1 MNEHSIETDN
11 QKKFDQ
17 HLLRAIDICVALILA
32 TPLIIST
39 NTIFPFIVG
48 KAIFARSIIEII
60 FTLWLILIICYPQ
73 HRPSKSW
80 IIISLSIGLSV
91 SIITSF
97 TGVNFIRS
105 LWSTFERMNGII
117 DQAHWLA
124 FILVV
129 GSVYRSLSN
138 WRGLFTLNL
147 GMAGFISLIGI
158 IQYYNW
164 IMDPFL
170 LEELTFPYSSNY
182 IKSTLGNSAF
192 MSIYVMINFVLGL
205 GLILQSIHNRQ
216 LKRLNFLQIFWLLN
230 TSLCF
235 WALWLTASRWAFI
248 NSVLGALILSVGYS
262 FWKTERIKT
271 GIVYIALFLSLVV
284 ITLPIVVRVVDD
296 LENSMPMIWRILGP
310 EEDSSYSRRTAVL
323 EAAMDAY
330 IERPVFGWGPEN
342 YLVPWGKHVD
352 VVSGDIV
359 PSFDVAHSA
368 LAEKLATQGTLGIL
382 SSILIFSTIIIVL
395 RRSIK
400 CQSGHYQYFIIVV
413 TVALIVSYSQKLFIF
428 DNVALTLQLSLL
440 MAFVVSEEGRL
451 RTNTENYTQNESHK
465 SYSTKQKK
473 AWLIVPIAV
482 SSIWSLYNYNYKPY
496 QAAQASSELLR
507 AGLWTDISANFNR
520 SVDEFPALA
529 NISRRLMIDHVGCG
543 IATMG
548 HADYAEA
555 VDLVAKE
562 GQEALRIEPQNWRIH
577 IALAKFYQLAYHRNS
592 IYSELADAHVQEA
605 LKLAPNTGQTIRVKV
620 EQNRLET
627 ADSAINTQYC
637 LPEQQA
643 LE

>member
-1 MNEHSIETDN
+1 MIEPSIETDN
-11 QKKFDQ
+11 QRQFDQ
-17 HLLRAIDICVALILA
+17 HLLRAIEICVALILA

-80 IIISLSIGLSV
+80 VIISLSIGLSV

-97 TGVNFIRS
+97 MGVSFIRS

-124 FILVV
+124 FILVA
-129 GSVYRSLSN
+129 GSVYRSFSS
-138 WRGLFTLNL
+138 WRVLFTLNL
-147 GMAGFISLIGI
+147 GMAGFVSLVGL

-164 IMDPFL
+164 IDPFL

-182 IKSTLGNSAF
+182 IESTLGNSAF
-192 MSIYVMINFVLGL
+192 MSIYAMSNSVLGL

-235 WALWLTASRWAFI
+235 WALWLTASRWAFV
-248 NSVLGALILSVGYS
+248 NSILGALILSVGYS

-271 GIVYIALFLSLVV
+271 GVIYIALFLSLVV

-310 EEDSSYSRRTAVL
+310 EEDRSYSRRAAAF
-323 EAAMDAY
+323 EAAVDAY
-330 IERPVFGWGPEN
+330 VEKPVFGWGPEN

-352 VVSGDIV
+352 ILPGDII

-368 LAEKLATQGTLGIL
+368 LAEKLTTQGTLGIL

-395 RRSIK
+395 RRSIR
-400 CQSGHYQYFIIVV
+400 CRSGHYRYFIIVV
-413 TVALIVSYSQKLFIF
+413 TVALIASYSQKLFTF

-440 MAFVVSEEGRL
+440 IAFVVSEEGRL
-451 RTNTENYTQNESHK
+451 RTNTENYIQNESHK
-465 SYSTKQKK
+465 LYSTKPKK
-473 AWLIVPIAV
+473 AWLIVPIV
-482 SSIWSLYNYNYKPY
+482 VLSIWSLYSYNYKPY
-496 QAAQASSELLR
+496 QAARASSELLR
-507 AGLWTDISANFNR
+507 ASLWTDISANFNR

-543 IATMG
+543 IATMA
-548 HADYAEA
+548 HADYVEA
-555 VDLVAKE
+555 VDLVTKE
-562 GQEALRIEPQNWRIH
+562 GQEALQIEPQNWRIH
-577 IALAKFYQLAYHRNS
+577 VALAKFYQLAYGRNS

-605 LKLAPNTGQTIRVKV
+605 LKLAPNAGQTIRVKV
-620 EQNRLET
+620 EQDRLGT
-627 ADSAINTQYC
+627 AGSATNIQYC
-637 LPEQQA
+637 LPEQPA

>member
-1 MNEHSIETDN
+1 MIETSIATDN
-11 QKKFDQ
+11 QRKFDQ
-17 HLLRAIDICVALILA
+17 YLLRAIDICVALILA

-39 NTIFPFIVG
+39 NTIFPLIVG
-48 KAIFARSIIEII
+48 KAIFARSTIEII
-60 FTLWLILIICYPQ
+60 FTLWLILIIRYPQ
-73 HRPSKSW
+73 HRPSRSW
-80 IIISLSIGLSV
+80 VIISLSIGLSV
-91 SIITSF
+91 SIVTSF
-97 TGVNFIRS
+97 TGVSFIRS

-124 FILVV
+124 FILVA

-138 WRGLFTLNL
+138 WRILFTLNL
-147 GMAGFISLIGI
+147 GMAGFTSLVGL

-164 IMDPFL
+164 IIDPFL
-170 LEELTFPYSSNY
+170 LEELTFPDSSNY

-192 MSIYVMINFVLGL
+192 MSIYAMINSVLGL

-216 LKRLNFLQIFWLLN
+216 LKRLHFLQIFWLLN

-248 NSVLGALILSVGYS
+248 NSILGALILSVGYS

-271 GIVYIALFLSLVV
+271 GVIYIALFLSLIV
-284 ITLPIVVRVVDD
+284 ITLPIMVRVVDD

-310 EEDSSYSRRTAVL
+310 EEDRSYSRRAAAF
-323 EAAMDAY
+323 EAAIDAY
-330 IERPVFGWGPEN
+330 IEKPVFGWGPEN

-352 VVSGDIV
+352 IVSGDII

-382 SSILIFSTIIIVL
+382 SSILIFSTITIVL

-400 CQSGHYQYFIIVV
+400 CRSGHYRYFIVVV
-413 TVALIVSYSQKLFIF
+413 TVAFIASYSQKLFTF

-440 MAFVVSEEGRL
+440 IAFVVSEESRL

-465 SYSTKQKK
+465 PYFIKQKR
-473 AWLIVPIAV
+473 AWLIVPIVV
-482 SSIWSLYNYNYKPY
+482 SSIWSLYYYNYKPY

-507 AGLWTDISANFNR
+507 ASLWTDISANFNR

-543 IATMG
+543 IATMA
-548 HADYAEA
+548 HADYVEA
-555 VDLVAKE
+555 VDLVTKE

-577 IALAKFYQLAYHRNS
+577 VALAKFYQLAYDRNS

-605 LKLAPNTGQTIRVKV
+605 LKLAPNAGQTIRVKV
-620 EQNRLET
+620 EQDRLGT
-627 ADSAINTQYC
+627 ANSTINTQYC

>member
-1 MNEHSIETDN
+1 MIEPSIETDN
-11 QKKFDQ
+11 QRKFDQ
-17 HLLRAIDICVALILA
+17 HLLRAIEICVALILA

-80 IIISLSIGLSV
+80 VIISLSIGLSV

-97 TGVNFIRS
+97 MGVSFIRS

-124 FILVV
+124 FILVA
-129 GSVYRSLSN
+129 GSVYRSLSS
-138 WRGLFTLNL
+138 WRVLFTLNL
-147 GMAGFISLIGI
+147 GMAGFVSLVGL

-164 IMDPFL
+164 IDPFL
-170 LEELTFPYSSNY
+170 LEELTFPDSSNY
-182 IKSTLGNSAF
+182 IESTLGNSAF
-192 MSIYVMINFVLGL
+192 MSIYAMINSVLGL

-248 NSVLGALILSVGYS
+248 NSVLGALILSLGYS

-284 ITLPIVVRVVDD
+284 VTLPIVVRVVDD

-310 EEDSSYSRRTAVL
+310 EEDRSYSRRTAAF
-323 EAAMDAY
+323 EAAIDAY
-330 IERPVFGWGPEN
+330 VEKPVFGWGPEN
-342 YLVPWGKHVD
+342 FLVPWGKHVD
-352 VVSGDIV
+352 IVPGDII

-400 CQSGHYQYFIIVV
+400 CRSGHYRYFIIVI

-465 SYSTKQKK
+465 PYSTKQS
-473 AWLIVPIAV
+473 AWLIVPIVV

-507 AGLWTDISANFNR
+507 ASLWTDISANFNR

-543 IATMG
+543 IATMA
-548 HADYAEA
+548 HADYVEA
-555 VDLVAKE
+555 VDLVAQE

-577 IALAKFYQLAYHRNS
+577 VALAKFYQLAYARNS

-605 LKLAPNTGQTIRVKV
+605 LKLAPNAGQTLRVKV
-620 EQNRLET
+620 EQDRLGT
-627 ADSAINTQYC
+627 ADSAIYTQYC

>member
-1 MNEHSIETDN
+1 MIETSIETDN
-11 QKKFDQ
+11 QRKFDQ
-17 HLLRAIDICVALILA
+17 YLLRAIDIGVALILA

-80 IIISLSIGLSV
+80 VIISLSIGFSV

-97 TGVNFIRS
+97 TGVSFIRS
-105 LWSTFERMNGII
+105 LWSTFERMNGIV

-124 FILVV
+124 FILVA
-129 GSVYRSLSN
+129 GSVYRSLAN
-138 WRGLFTLNL
+138 WRVLFSLNL
-147 GMAGFISLIGI
+147 GMAGFVSLIGI

-164 IMDPFL
+164 IDPFL

-192 MSIYVMINFVLGL
+192 MSIYAMINSVLGL
-205 GLILQSIHNRQ
+205 GLILQSIHNGQ
-216 LKRLNFLQIFWLLN
+216 LKGLNFLQIFWLFN

-262 FWKTERIKT
+262 FLKTKRIKI
-271 GIVYIALFLSLVV
+271 GIIYVTLFLSLVA
-284 ITLPIVVRVVDD
+284 IALPIAVRVVDD

-310 EEDSSYSRRTAVL
+310 EEDRSYSRRAAAF
-323 EAAMDAY
+323 EAAIDAY
-330 IERPVFGWGPEN
+330 IEKPVFGWGPEN

-352 VVSGDIV
+352 IVPGDII

-382 SSILIFSTIIIVL
+382 SSILIFLTIIIVL

-400 CQSGHYQYFIIVV
+400 YRSDHYRYFIVVV
-413 TVALIVSYSQKLFIF
+413 TVALIVSYSQKLFTF

-465 SYSTKQKK
+465 PYSTKQKR

-482 SSIWSLYNYNYKPY
+482 SLIWSLYNYNYKPY

-507 AGLWTDISANFNR
+507 VSLWTDISANFNR

-548 HADYAEA
+548 HADYVEA

-577 IALAKFYQLAYHRNS
+577 IALAKFYQLAYDRNS

-605 LKLAPNTGQTIRVKV
+605 LKLAPNAGQTIRVKV
-620 EQNRLET
+620 EQDRLGA

>member
-1 MNEHSIETDN
+1 MIETSIETDN
-11 QKKFDQ
+11 QRKFDQ
-17 HLLRAIDICVALILA
+17 YLLRAIDIGVALILA

-80 IIISLSIGLSV
+80 VIISLSIGFSV

-97 TGVNFIRS
+97 TGVSFIRS
-105 LWSTFERMNGII
+105 LWSTFERMNGIVE
-117 DQAHWLA
+117 QAHWLA
-124 FILVV
+124 FILVA
-129 GSVYRSLSN
+129 GSVYRSLAN
-138 WRGLFTLNL
+138 WRVLFSLNL
-147 GMAGFISLIGI
+147 GMAGFVSIIGI

-164 IMDPFL
+164 IDPFL

-192 MSIYVMINFVLGL
+192 MSIYAMINSVLGL
-205 GLILQSIHNRQ
+205 GLILQSIHNGQ
-216 LKRLNFLQIFWLLN
+216 LKGLNFLQIFWLFN

-262 FWKTERIKT
+262 FLKTKRIKI
-271 GIVYIALFLSLVV
+271 GIIYVTLFLSLVA
-284 ITLPIVVRVVDD
+284 IALPIAVRVVDD

-310 EEDSSYSRRTAVL
+310 EEDRSYSRRAAAF
-323 EAAMDAY
+323 EAAIDAY
-330 IERPVFGWGPEN
+330 IEKPVFGWGPEN

-352 VVSGDIV
+352 IVPGDII

-382 SSILIFSTIIIVL
+382 SSILIFLTIIIVL

-400 CQSGHYQYFIIVV
+400 YRSDHYRYFIVVV
-413 TVALIVSYSQKLFIF
+413 TVALIVSYSQKLFTF

-465 SYSTKQKK
+465 PYSTKQKS

-482 SSIWSLYNYNYKPY
+482 SLIWSLYNYNYKPY

-507 AGLWTDISANFNR
+507 VSLWTDISANFNR

-548 HADYAEA
+548 HADYVEA

-577 IALAKFYQLAYHRNS
+577 IALAKFYQLAYDRNS

-605 LKLAPNTGQTIRVKV
+605 LKLAPNAGQTIRVKV
-620 EQNRLET
+620 EQDRLGT